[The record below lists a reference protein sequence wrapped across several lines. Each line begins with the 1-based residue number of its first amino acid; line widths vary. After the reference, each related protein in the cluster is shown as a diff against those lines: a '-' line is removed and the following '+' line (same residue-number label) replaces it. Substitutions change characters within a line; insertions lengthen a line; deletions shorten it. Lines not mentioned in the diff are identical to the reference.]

1 MIFVPAKKDC
11 FATKKKKKLTFI
23 LQLTIKICSKMP
35 SIAPDMSQ
43 TVHKGQV

>member
-1 MIFVPAKKDC
+1 MYDLCPCKERLFC
-11 FATKKKKKLTFI
+11 HKKKKLTFI

>member
-11 FATKKKKKLTFI
+11 FATKKKKLTFI